1 MIKEYLPKIKKII
14 WAGFLVSLPVTNFP
28 YFPAGLGGSKVSVR
42 PLLLYPL
49 VLLTLVIL
57 PTLWKRKLPR
67 VWLPFFVFVI
77 LALISSGLPIL
88 QGVTSELSEVTVIS
102 RIVRTLVTLFLAAA
116 IYLIVSLVPLDEED
130 LQFTLKWLYIG
141 LILALFWGTLQII
154 YVLDLVPNWY
164 KIMRKIQRYISINK
178 GIPDRIIGLT
188 QEPSWFADQ
197 LSALWL
203 PWIFSAVLM
212 NKTVF
217 KRSWGW
223 ITVEKILLVWM
234 AVVLVFTLSRA
245 GLVVAAVV
253 VASGIVFFRP
263 KRDPS
268 TQSKQR
274 SGIFGKIQYRYNN
287 LPRFIRT
294 IIPALGILGVLVG
307 LFYFASL
314 ESKYISRMWN
324 YWVGNSSEFQAIG
337 SKSLRRYIRYIG
349 FGPRFI
355 YWETAYRIYAQ
366 NPFFGVG
373 LGNYT
378 FHFQDTFPAV
388 QIGYMPELLKAMVPD
403 HSRVITAK
411 NYFARLLAE
420 TGLLGTAA
428 FVTFLVVLAG
438 SAVYLWLS
446 KNSKVKY
453 WGAGGLL
460 ALIAFCVDTLSYD
473 SMAIPN
479 PWIVFGLITAS
490 FSVFTKSSHQ
500 KEERQH

>member
-1 MIKEYLPKIKKII
+1 MIKEYLPKIKKIL

-28 YFPAGLGGSKVSVR
+28 YFPAGLGGSRVSVR

-49 VLLTLVIL
+49 VLLIIVIL
-57 PTLWKRKLPR
+57 PTFWKRKLPKA
-67 VWLPFFVFVI
+67 WLPFFVFVI
-77 LALISSGLPIL
+77 LALISSGLPIF
-88 QGVTSELSEVTVIS
+88 QGATSQLSEVTIIS
-102 RIVRTLVTLFLAAA
+102 RVVRTLITLFLAAA
-116 IYLIVSLVPLDEED
+116 IYLIVSLIPLNEED
-130 LQFTLKWLYIG
+130 LQFTLKWLFIG
-141 LILALFWGTLQII
+141 LIIALIWGTLQII

-197 LSALWL
+197 LSALWM

-234 AVVLVFTLSRA
+234 AVVLVFTLSRS

-253 VASGIVFFRP
+253 VGSGVVFFIP

-268 TQSKQR
+268 IQYKQR
-274 SGIFGKIQYRYNN
+274 AGVLGKIQSRYNN
-287 LPRFIRT
+287 LPAVLRT
-294 IIPALGILGVLVG
+294 VIPALVIFGVFISL
-307 LFYFASL
+307 LYFASL
-314 ESKYISRMWN
+314 ESKYISRMWK
-324 YWVGNSSEFQAIG
+324 YWVGQSAEFQAIG
-337 SKSLRRYIRYIG
+337 SKSLGGYFRYIG
-349 FGPRFI
+349 FGPRFV
-355 YWETAYRIYAQ
+355 YWETAYRIFAQ
-366 NPFFGVG
+366 NPIFGVG

-388 QIGYMPELLKAMVPD
+388 QFGYMPELLKTLVPD
-403 HSRVITAK
+403 YSRVITAK

-428 FVTFLVVLAG
+428 FGTFLIVLAG
-438 SAVYLWLS
+438 NGFYLWLS
-446 KNSKVKY
+446 KDSEVKF

-460 ALIAFCVDTLSYD
+460 GLIAFFVDAFSYD
-473 SMAIPN
+473 SLAIPN
-479 PWIVFGLITAS
+479 PWIIFGLITAS
-490 FSVFTKSSHQ
+490 FSVFMKSSHQ
-500 KEERQH
+500 REEN